1 MIAAMI
7 TAVKFASHVMADP
20 LINPTTVRDGA
31 FLDWLDL
38 RVEKSRGLD
47 YPYRPKNPDNKTC
60 T

>member
-20 LINPTTVRDGA
+20 LINPTTARDGA

-38 RVEKSRGLD
+38 RVEKPRGLGC
-47 YPYRPKNPDNKTC
+47 PYRPINPDNNTG